1 VSLLE
6 GAASLVVGAGFVA
19 SIVLWGSD
27 GCVLDEGRLMKQGRG
42 DGVAREERLAN
53 VVWLVG

>member
-1 VSLLE
+1 M
-6 GAASLVVGAGFVA
+6 VVGAGFVA

-27 GCVLDEGRLMKQGRG
+27 GCVLDGGRLMKQGRG